1 MRRDTFES
9 KYNNWEGRQL
19 VAVITPK
26 VVGRTA
32 IRVQWAGLE
41 EIREAAAVSTNWA
54 SSPADDQFFDGLV
67 TDAEINKAFDEATE
81 TPSDKAVEKQ
91 SDENKYSSDYD
102 KIEEFIETVVS
113 LLNRGDTICFNFPDG
128 SIAVAAVNT
137 TTVDGYSLIASTI
150 KAINEAWGPQ
160 ASGMEG
166 WEKPSIYVDY
176 SGKP

>member
-26 VVGRTA
+26 AKGRTA
-32 IRVQWAGLE
+32 LQVQWAGLE
-41 EIREAAAVSTNWA
+41 EIREAAAVSANWA
-54 SSPADDQFFDGLV
+54 AEPADERFFGV
-67 TDAEINKAFDEATE
+67 VATDAEVAKAFDETVKTPSDETVE
-81 TPSDKAVEKQ
+81 TPSDET
-91 SDENKYSSDYD
+91 NPSSDFD
-102 KIEEFIETVVS
+102 RIEDFIETVVS

-128 SIAVAAVNT
+128 SIAVAVANT
-137 TTVDGYSLIASTI
+137 VAVDGYSLIASTI
-150 KAINEAWGPQ
+150 KAINEAWGPL

>member
-1 MRRDTFES
+1 MRRDAFES

-19 VAVITPK
+19 VAVIIPNAL
-26 VVGRTA
+26 GRTA
-32 IRVQWAGLE
+32 LQVQWAGLE
-41 EIREAAAVSTNWA
+41 EIREAAAVSANWA
-54 SSPADDQFFDGLV
+54 AEPADERFFGV
-67 TDAEINKAFDEATE
+67 VATDAEVNKAFDKATE
-81 TPSDKAVEKQ
+81 TPSDET
-91 SDENKYSSDYD
+91 NPSSDFD
-102 KIEEFIETVVS
+102 KIEDFIETVVS

>member
-9 KYNNWEGRQL
+9 RYNNWEGRQL
-19 VAVITPK
+19 VAVIIPK

-32 IRVQWAGLE
+32 IQVQWAGLE
-41 EIREAAAVSTNWA
+41 EIREVAAVSANWA
-54 SSPADDQFFDGLV
+54 SSSADDQFLDEIV
-67 TDAEINKAFDEATE
+67 TDAEIAKAFDETVK
-81 TPSDKAVEKQ
+81 TPSDKTTETPN
-91 SDENKYSSDYD
+91 DETNPSSDFD

-128 SIAVAAVNT
+128 SIAVAAANT
-137 TTVDGYSLIASTI
+137 TAVDGYSLIASTI
-150 KAINEAWGPQ
+150 EAINGAWGPL

>member
-1 MRRDTFES
+1 MKRNEFES

-26 VVGRTA
+26 VKGRTA
-32 IRVQWAGLE
+32 LQVQWAGLE
-41 EIREAAAVSTNWA
+41 EIREAAAVSANWA
-54 SSPADDQFFDGLV
+54 AEPVDDQFFDGLV
-67 TDAEINKAFDEATE
+67 TDAEVAKAFDETVKTPSDKPTE
-81 TPSDKAVEKQ
+81 TPSDET
-91 SDENKYSSDYD
+91 NPSSDFD
-102 KIEEFIETVVS
+102 KVEEFIETVVS

-128 SIAVAAVNT
+128 SIAVAAANT
-137 TTVDGYSLIASTI
+137 AAVDGYSLIASTI

>member
-1 MRRDTFES
+1 MKRSEFES

-26 VVGRTA
+26 VKGRTA
-32 IRVQWAGLE
+32 LQIQWAGLE
-41 EIREAAAVSTNWA
+41 EIREAAAVSANWA
-54 SSPADDQFFDGLV
+54 AKPADERFFGV
-67 TDAEINKAFDEATE
+67 AATDAEVNKAFDEATE
-81 TPSDKAVEKQ
+81 TPSDKADT
-91 SDENKYSSDYD
+91 STDFD
-102 KIEEFIETVVS
+102 KVEEFIETVVS

-128 SIAVAAVNT
+128 SLVVTVANT
-137 TTVDGYSLIASTI
+137 AAVDGYSLIASTI